1 MSVKRLR
8 LAHNIGLAHDI
19 AAIATE
25 LEKVESTI
33 LSVSASINR
42 GPTPYLKKEL
52 LDNLDILI
60 SQRFDL
66 IADLNDAID
75 MYNEYNE

>member
-1 MSVKRLR
+1 MSMNRLE
-8 LAHNIGLAHDI
+8 LAHSI
-19 AAIATE
+19 AVIATD

-33 LSVSASINR
+33 VSVSASINR

-60 SQRFDL
+60 SQRSDL

-75 MYNEYNE
+75 KYNEYNE

>member
-1 MSVKRLR
+1 MNRLE
-8 LAHNIGLAHDI
+8 LVHNIAV
-19 AAIATE
+19 IATD
-25 LEKVESTI
+25 LENVESTI
-33 LSVSASINR
+33 VSVSASINR

-60 SQRFDL
+60 SQRSDL

>member
-8 LAHNIGLAHDI
+8 LAHNI

-33 LSVSASINR
+33 VSVSASINR

-60 SQRFDL
+60 SQRTSL
-66 IADLNDAID
+66 IDDLNETLSS
-75 MYNEYNE
+75 YNEHVESLKS

>member
-1 MSVKRLR
+1 MSMNRLE
-8 LAHNIGLAHDI
+8 LAHNIAV
-19 AAIATE
+19 IATD
-25 LEKVESTI
+25 LENVESTI
-33 LSVSASINR
+33 VSVSASINK

-60 SQRFDL
+60 SQRSDL

>member
-1 MSVKRLR
+1 MSMNRLE
-8 LAHNIGLAHDI
+8 LAHNIAV
-19 AAIATE
+19 IATD
-25 LEKVESTI
+25 LENVESTI
-33 LSVSASINR
+33 VSVSASINR

-60 SQRFDL
+60 SQRSDL

-75 MYNEYNE
+75 RYNEYNE

>member
-1 MSVKRLR
+1 MNRLE
-8 LAHNIGLAHDI
+8 LAHNIAV
-19 AAIATE
+19 IATD
-25 LEKVESTI
+25 LENVESTI
-33 LSVSASINR
+33 VSVSASINR

-60 SQRFDL
+60 SQRADL

-75 MYNEYNE
+75 RYNEYNE

>member
-1 MSVKRLR
+1 MSMNRLE
-8 LAHNIGLAHDI
+8 LAHNIAV
-19 AAIATE
+19 IATD
-25 LEKVESTI
+25 LENVESTI
-33 LSVSASINR
+33 VSVSASINR

-60 SQRFDL
+60 SQRSDL

>member
-1 MSVKRLR
+1 MSMNRLE
-8 LAHNIGLAHDI
+8 LAHSI
-19 AAIATE
+19 AVIATD

-33 LSVSASINR
+33 VSVSASINR

-60 SQRFDL
+60 SQRSDL

>member
-1 MSVKRLR
+1 MSMNRLE
-8 LAHNIGLAHDI
+8 LVHNIAV
-19 AAIATE
+19 IATD
-25 LEKVESTI
+25 LENVESTI
-33 LSVSASINR
+33 VSVSASINR

-60 SQRFDL
+60 SQRSDL

-75 MYNEYNE
+75 RYNEYNE

>member
-1 MSVKRLR
+1 MSMNRLE
-8 LAHNIGLAHDI
+8 LAHSI
-19 AAIATE
+19 AVIATD

-33 LSVSASINR
+33 VSVSASINR
-42 GPTPYLKKEL
+42 GPTQYLKKEL

-60 SQRFDL
+60 SQRSDL

>member
-1 MSVKRLR
+1 MSMNRLE
-8 LAHNIGLAHDI
+8 LAHSI
-19 AAIATE
+19 AVIATD

-33 LSVSASINR
+33 VSVSASINR

-60 SQRFDL
+60 SQRADL

-75 MYNEYNE
+75 RYNEYNE